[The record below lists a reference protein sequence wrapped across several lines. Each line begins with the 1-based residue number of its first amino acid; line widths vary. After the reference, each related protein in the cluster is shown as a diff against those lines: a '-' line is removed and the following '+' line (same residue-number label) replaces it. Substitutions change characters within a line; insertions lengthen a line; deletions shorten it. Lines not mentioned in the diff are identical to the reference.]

1 MPTNTA
7 PFFPSYAFRLRQP
20 LISRGALS
28 DRPAYFPMAYSVFR
42 ISRPV
47 SHLEFVI
54 GQCAPLV
61 FGRPYAKHNGI
72 V

>member
-1 MPTNTA
+1 LCLPTSPTA
-7 PFFPSYAFRLRQP
+7 GNLARDIEGGFVGQVGVFPDCVLR
-20 LISRGALS
+20 
-28 DRPAYFPMAYSVFR
+28 VR

-47 SHLEFVI
+47 SHLEFII